1 MMSTAA
7 ADGPRP
13 RRRRR
18 RHLTVAPAPAPDAGR
33 RFDVDRYR
41 AGVFLDTAASMVMTY
56 GVRTCCPR
64 AADEVGQ
71 WCGRCVYC
79 HVWAARVGFVAAQPH
94 VRTVSL
100 RNAFAI
106 AIGVAVEYDL
116 DTKVPDQK
124 TTAELLRSAARDL
137 YAQSLP
143 PEIQI
148 VRPT

>member
-1 MMSTAA
+1 MTAVPA
-7 ADGPRP
+7 GRP
-13 RRRRR
+13 RRIRAK
-18 RHLTVAPAPAPDAGR
+18 RHLTVAPPPAPDAGR

-41 AGVFLDTAASMVMTY
+41 AGVFLETAASMVMTY

-64 AADEVGQ
+64 AADEIGQ

-79 HVWAARVGFVAAQPH
+79 HVWAARAGFVAAQPQ

-106 AIGVAVEYDL
+106 AIGVAVESDL

-148 VRPT
+148 VRTT